1 MVIGPYS
8 EYVIHY
14 EAVSE
19 IIKEAMSSKSTF
31 LEELKVGNTSF
42 SL

>member
-19 IIKEAMSSKSTF
+19 IIKEAMNSKSAF
-31 LEELKVGNTSF
+31 LEELKVGTTSL